1 MPIPCFISKTTTK
14 TTIKTA
20 LKLRSDVLKNYYRDV
35 RKLRRRLTFKNIES
49 EISEIEN
56 KLYMSMNQDSVNVEL
71 GLNDL
76 KLRLKNIR
84 KILIDEHQS
93 LFLDQ
98 LDDLI
103 LKVEIFGYHFATLDI
118 RQDSRIHSYVF
129 NKIIK
134 KIKPAEFNNYTRL
147 NYIEKSKFL
156 SNIHGD

>member
-1 MPIPCFISKTTTK
+1 
-14 TTIKTA
+14 
-20 LKLRSDVLKNYYRDV
+20 
-35 RKLRRRLTFKNIES
+35 
-49 EISEIEN
+49 
-56 KLYMSMNQDSVNVEL
+56 MNQDSVKVEL
-71 GLNDL
+71 SLNDL

-84 KILIDEHQS
+84 KILINEHQS

-134 KIKPAEFNNYTRL
+134 KIKPFEFNNYNCS
-147 NYIEKSKFL
+147 NYIEKCKFL
-156 SNIHGD
+156 SSLHGNFKPSFFISD

>member
-1 MPIPCFISKTTTK
+1 M
-14 TTIKTA
+14 
-20 LKLRSDVLKNYYRDV
+20 
-35 RKLRRRLTFKNIES
+35 RRRLTFKNIES

-56 KLYMSMNQDSVNVEL
+56 GLYVSMNQDSVNVEL

-84 KILIDEHQS
+84 KILINEHQS

-134 KIKPAEFNNYTRL
+134 KSNLL
-147 NYIEKSKFL
+147 NSI
-156 SNIHGD
+156 IIPVQVH

>member
-1 MPIPCFISKTTTK
+1 MQNS
-14 TTIKTA
+14 
-20 LKLRSDVLKNYYRDV
+20 
-35 RKLRRRLTFKNIES
+35 FK
-49 EISEIEN
+49 
-56 KLYMSMNQDSVNVEL
+56 
-71 GLNDL
+71 

-84 KILIDEHQS
+84 KILINEHQS

-134 KIKPAEFNNYTRL
+134 KIKPFEFNNYNCS
-147 NYIEKSKFL
+147 NYIEKCKFL
-156 SNIHGD
+156 SSLHGNFKPSFFSDELVSSTLGSIRAMQKIQK